1 MRSCGAC
8 CGLDR
13 ADGVACQAQREGQS
27 CTSAPCTSQ
36 GLLLGKAPV
45 SAGFCCLHFLRFAA
59 KAHCSQHFSCPCQAQ
74 QSAAEQPY
82 LPPAAPQALFPCC
95 VQAPEKQKE
104 CEELLGPMGNKFDH
118 LAAVARL
125 INDYTNPDAADE
137 GPRGQ
142 GDEGALDKD
151 IGVAVE
157 FERDSDEDEG
167 GSMEEVMVGLVLVHL
182 LQTLCCY
189 AIIFVARARSW

>member
-1 MRSCGAC
+1 M
-8 CGLDR
+8 
-13 ADGVACQAQREGQS
+13 
-27 CTSAPCTSQ
+27 
-36 GLLLGKAPV
+36 
-45 SAGFCCLHFLRFAA
+45 
-59 KAHCSQHFSCPCQAQ
+59 
-74 QSAAEQPY
+74 
-82 LPPAAPQALFPCC
+82 PQVLFPCRA
-95 VQAPEKQKE
+95 QAPEKQKE

-167 GSMEEVMVGLVLVHL
+167 GSMEEVMVGLALVHQ
-182 LQTLCCY
+182 LQGS
-189 AIIFVARARSW
+189 VARAMVDPVGQVIVRTLQGGGTAGRLGQLNHIR

>member
-1 MRSCGAC
+1 M
-8 CGLDR
+8 
-13 ADGVACQAQREGQS
+13 
-27 CTSAPCTSQ
+27 
-36 GLLLGKAPV
+36 
-45 SAGFCCLHFLRFAA
+45 
-59 KAHCSQHFSCPCQAQ
+59 SCPCKAQ
-74 QSAAEQPY
+74 QNNLRCSRATIRATRHSSGC
-82 LPPAAPQALFPCC
+82 LQALITCC

-104 CEELLGPMGNKFDH
+104 CEELLGPMGSKFDH

-167 GSMEEVMVGLVLVHL
+167 GSMEEVMVGLVAVHL
-182 LQTLCCY
+182 LQGSVVRAMVDTLGQ
-189 AIIFVARARSW
+189 VLVRTLLGVGTTERLDQLNNVRKLDLWRSAQHTGTQL